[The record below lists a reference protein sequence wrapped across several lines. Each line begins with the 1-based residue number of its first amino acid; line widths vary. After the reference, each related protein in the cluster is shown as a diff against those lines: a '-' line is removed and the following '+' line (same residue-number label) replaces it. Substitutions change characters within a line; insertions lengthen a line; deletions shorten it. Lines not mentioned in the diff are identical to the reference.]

1 MKRKIPSKFNI
12 TKEQVYTVIIFLLIV
27 FWTVSSVL
35 GIIGFARS
43 FDSNENVVSAKA
55 ETSYDA
61 TAYERVYAILPSG
74 TNITTLSFD
83 SNFDPSRA
91 FGYISVEDYHGVY
104 YDQGQIFYS
113 PLVCS
118 YSGQF
123 IPDVPQGY
131 DTIYFSTAPK
141 PTAVGQRFQVRRD
154 FWLRVLYQD
163 FFYELGRASTIFLH
177 LTDGVYS
184 ATFTIDPTVFQYRYV
199 SHDQSYDEGYDDGY
213 LQGIEGAKYG
223 VFNYFDYNITLYE
236 GLDYLEDYDGVALGP
251 NRVSF
256 GPVYEHFIAEG
267 YDSGSVEISF
277 DTAHDVTQQVS
288 LRSLDLVFYGD
299 KSSMEGLT
307 VTTKGFDYYTLQP
320 FTWYGTLQPFE
331 GNSQG
336 LKLVIDYPENDPYIP
351 NPSILSLSFT
361 LPYLSDLKLLEI
373 VGSTALYS
381 QGYDVGFAEGNNAG
395 YYNGFEMGYDK
406 GYGDGFP
413 DGKDVGYYDGVADA
427 GDYSFFSLISSLIDA
442 PIQAFT
448 GLFNFEVLGV
458 NLASFFFALLSVC
471 VVLTIVKMVI

>member
-43 FDSNENVVSAKA
+43 VDSKDIVSAKA
-55 ETSYDA
+55 ETASDG

-74 TNITTLSFD
+74 SNITAFSFD
-83 SNFDPSRA
+83 PAFYPSHA
-91 FGYISVEDYHGVY
+91 WGYISVEDHYGTY
-104 YDQGQIFYS
+104 YDQGQRFYS

-118 YSGQF
+118 YSGQ
-123 IPDVPQGY
+123 PSYEVPVGY
-131 DTIYFSTAPK
+131 DTIFFSTAPK
-141 PTAVGQRFQVRRD
+141 PTAVGQTFQVRRD
-154 FWLRVLYQD
+154 FWLRVPAQD
-163 FFYELGRASTIFLH
+163 FFYTLGHDSTIYLY
-177 LTDGVYS
+177 LTDGIYS
-184 ATFTIDPTVFQYRYV
+184 AIFTIDPTDFNYRYV
-199 SHDQSYDEGYDDGY
+199 SFDQSYDSGYDAGY
-213 LQGIEGAKYG
+213 QEGIEGSKYG
-223 VFNYFDYNITLYE
+223 VFNYFDYDITLYQ
-236 GLDYLEDYDGVALGP
+236 GLNYLDDYSGVVLGP

-256 GPVYEHFIAEG
+256 GPVYEYFIGEG
-267 YDSGSVEISF
+267 FDSGSVEVVFS
-277 DTAHDVTQQVS
+277 TAHNVTQQVS

-299 KSSMEGLT
+299 KFSMEGLT
-307 VTTKGFDYYTLQP
+307 VTTTGFDYYTQVP

-351 NPSILSLSFT
+351 NPSIMSLSFT

-373 VGSTALYS
+373 VGSTAFYS
-381 QGYDVGFAEGNNAG
+381 QGYDVGFADGNNTG
-395 YYNGFEMGYDK
+395 YDNGYDIGFE
-406 GYGDGFP
+406 DGHNEGFSE
-413 DGKDVGYYDGVADA
+413 GKDVGYYYGVADA

-448 GLFNFEVLGV
+448 GLFNFELLGV
-458 NLASFFFALLSVC
+458 NLASFFFALLTVC
-471 VVLTIVKMVI
+471 VVLTIVKMII